1 MARKTKTNKP
11 LIKSNNNIINNLKL
25 ITNLLKGV
33 HFDTYS
39 SDYLSN
45 SDSDKTRKSIDTSL
59 DKLINTAYAQNTVSN
74 LSKLY
79 DQQSALD
86 TNNIGLNMFEDP
98 ILSTNLVT
106 TWMIQR
112 WIQDQE
118 DDINLVLKYMPKL
131 KEAMTCKKDL
141 VLSADHFSKDFCSFH
156 KYNSDD
162 TDGSLFARRIDEIKR
177 VYNLAENFE
186 LWYEKAQN
194 YGECFIYIAPYSEAF
209 SKLLKNKSNTR
220 FRGFNESTTL
230 LEFNQDYI
238 ENNIINESELETVQK
253 AFDEVGINSLTIN
266 FNEGLL
272 LSEAKKLDA
281 VRESGILKQ
290 ESLYESFMAFQESTS
305 IQEDSKYKLDKKLI
319 PDDLE
324 FDDKEDERYS
334 SDGLVNLKQKA
345 EDDVKIKV
353 PGCIVKELERKNVIP
368 LYIGDTCL
376 GYYYIEIKTSELGV
390 LDDPNAY
397 NMSAGMVGY
406 VTASLKNVKD
416 TRVGDTITDA
426 DNPCSEPLPGYKKVN
441 PMVYCGLYPMD
452 GSDYENLKVA
462 LEKLK
467 LNDAA
472 LEYEQE
478 TSAALGFG
486 FRCGFLG
493 MLHLEVIQERIER
506 EFDLSIV
513 FTSPSVRYTVH
524 MKDGETLYID
534 NPLEYPDP
542 MRVDWAEEP
551 YIQANII
558 TPTEYVGPIITLC
571 LEKRGSQTQMN
582 YLDTKRVE
590 LIYEMPL
597 SEVLFDFYDRLKSIS
612 RGYASFD
619 YNVIENRRTDLV
631 RMEILVNGDPVD
643 ALSCLVYRGNAQTR
657 GRQIVER
664 LQGEIPRQQFKIA
677 IQAAIGGQI
686 IARETVNAYRKDV
699 TAKCYGGDISRKR
712 KLLEK
717 QKEGKKRMKMV
728 GNVEIP
734 QSAFLAVLKTE
745 EDK

>member
-1 MARKTKTNKP
+1 MAVDTSHKRNFCIIAHIDHGKSTLADRFIERARLVQARGPMESQILDNMDIERERGIT
-11 LIKSNNNIINNLKL
+11 IKSQAV
-25 ITNLLKGV
+25 TV
-33 HFDTYS
+33 PYTA
-39 SDYLSN
+39 SDGEVYEL
-45 SDSDKTRKSIDTSL
+45 
-59 DKLINTAYAQNTVSN
+59 
-74 LSKLY
+74 
-79 DQQSALD
+79 
-86 TNNIGLNMFEDP
+86 
-98 ILSTNLVT
+98 NLVDT
-106 TWMIQR
+106 PGHVDFTYEVSRAISSCEGALLLIDATQGVEAQTLANLYLAMEHNLEIIPVINKIDLASADIDSCLHQIDHDLGLDPEMAVKVSAKTGEGVDLLYEAIVNYIPAPEGKNNEPLKALIFDSHYDPYR
-112 WIQDQE
+112 GVIVHARIFNGKVRVGDEIVFMHSNATYKVE
-118 DDINLVLKYMPKL
+118 DLGLFQINLISKSML
-131 KEAMTCKKDL
+131 EA
-141 VLSADHFSKDFCSFH
+141 
-156 KYNSDD
+156 
-162 TDGSLFARRIDEIKR
+162 
-177 VYNLAENFE
+177 
-186 LWYEKAQN
+186 
-194 YGECFIYIAPYSEAF
+194 
-209 SKLLKNKSNTR
+209 
-220 FRGFNESTTL
+220 
-230 LEFNQDYI
+230 
-238 ENNIINESELETVQK
+238 
-253 AFDEVGINSLTIN
+253 
-266 FNEGLL
+266 
-272 LSEAKKLDA
+272 
-281 VRESGILKQ
+281 
-290 ESLYESFMAFQESTS
+290 
-305 IQEDSKYKLDKKLI
+305 
-319 PDDLE
+319 
-324 FDDKEDERYS
+324 
-334 SDGLVNLKQKA
+334 
-345 EDDVKIKV
+345 
-353 PGCIVKELERKNVIP
+353 
-368 LYIGDTCL
+368 GD
-376 GYYYIEIKTSELGV
+376 
-390 LDDPNAY
+390 
-397 NMSAGMVGY
+397 VGY
-406 VTASLKNVKD
+406 FIAGIKNISD
-416 TRVGDTITDA
+416 IRVGDTVTLKNNMA
-426 DNPCSEPLPGYKKVN
+426 PEPLPGFKEVKPV
-441 PMVYCGLYPMD
+441 VFSSIYPVD
-452 GSDYENLKVA
+452 SNDYEELQDA
-462 LEKLK
+462 IERLK
-467 LNDAA
+467 LNDAS
-472 LEYEQE
+472 LMYEKDS
-478 TSAALGFG
+478 SAALGFG

-571 LEKRGSQTQMN
+571 LEKRGVQTQMN

-664 LQGEIPRQQFKIA
+664 LKGEIPRQQFKIA

-745 EDK
+745 DDS